1 MKRARKTFKAI
12 LAVLLVGV
20 VSSVSSWA
28 FAQAGGISGSVKD
41 ISNNQ
46 GIQGVIITVKDVST
60 SALAETGN
68 TDALGNY
75 SVSIPS
81 LGNYTLLASKLGY
94 DNMMAPDVIEL
105 SDMSPNRT
113 VNISMGGKA
122 WLKEKPVETT
132 EALSWETGA
141 GKSYLLN
148 GYDRLVY
155 DNEVEGGGKVY
166 DTNLSIFWDHA
177 VHSPWGSDQ
186 DNFSKNQFKHLYEG
200 SIYYGFAR
208 SSGLNYR
215 ESLSQIT
222 SDKGLAGEP
231 ITTGAPEAPKP
242 VLSWET
248 GAGKSYL
255 VPALEIPGFILLL
268 NGYDRFAYPNE
279 VEGGEKV
286 YDTNLSTFWDHAVH
300 GPWGSDQDNFSTNQ
314 FKHPYQGSIYYGF
327 ARSAGLS
334 FWESSAYTFAGSF
347 LWETAGETTSPSVN
361 DQIASGIA
369 GSFFGE
375 PLFRMASLVLE
386 GDGGKPEL
394 WRELCAAVISPTLGF
409 NRLVFGDDF
418 KSIFPSRNPATFW
431 RLRLGA
437 TLNSDLNDQGES
449 SPIKRGDAT
458 ADFSMA
464 YGLPGKPGYGY
475 TRPFDYFHF
484 EFIAVDNSENPLE
497 DLMIRGLL
505 FGKKYE
511 VGDSYRG
518 IWGLYGGYD
527 YISPQIFRVSTTAAS
542 LGTTF
547 QWWLAQAVAL
557 QGSVLGGVGYG
568 AAGTISGV
576 GERNYHYGVAPQGL
590 LALRLIFGDRAMLDA
605 TGRAY
610 YIGDHSSTEPGR
622 ENIGRLNAGLTV
634 RVHGRH
640 ALGIQY
646 IASSRDAYYANR
658 ADVHQTTATYSLV
671 YTLLGDAGFGAV
683 EWRDA
688 DRR

>member
-1 MKRARKTFKAI
+1 MKRAKKTFKAI

-20 VSSVSSWA
+20 VISVSSWA
-28 FAQAGGISGSVKD
+28 FAQGGGISGSVKD
-41 ISNNQ
+41 LSNNQ
-46 GIQGVIITVKDVST
+46 GIQGVILTVKDVST
-60 SALAETGN
+60 SALAGTDN
-68 TDALGNY
+68 TDALGDY

-94 DNMMAPDVIEL
+94 DNMTALDVIEL
-105 SDMSPNRT
+105 SDMTP
-113 VNISMGGKA
+113 
-122 WLKEKPVETT
+122 
-132 EALSWETGA
+132 
-141 GKSYLLN
+141 KSTF
-148 GYDRLVY
+148 R
-155 DNEVEGGGKVY
+155 
-166 DTNLSIFWDHA
+166 DHA
-177 VHSPWGSDQ
+177 VHGPWGSDQ
-186 DNFSKNQFKHLYEG
+186 DNFSTNQFKHPYQEY
-200 SIYYGFAR
+200 IYHGFAR
-208 SSGLNYR
+208 SAGQDYR
-215 ESLSQIT
+215 ESLSQIA
-222 SDKGLAGEP
+222 SSNGLAGEP
-231 ITTGAPEAPKP
+231 IAAGAPEAPKP

-255 VPALEIPGFILLL
+255 VPAIEIPGFILLL

-279 VEGGEKV
+279 VEGGKKV
-286 YDTNLSTFWDHAVH
+286 YDTNLSTFWDHVVH
-300 GPWGSDQDNFSTNQ
+300 GPWGSDQDNFSMNQ

-347 LWETAGETTSPSVN
+347 LWETGGETTSPSVN

-394 WRELCAAVISPTLGF
+394 WREICAAVISPTMGF

-418 KSIFPSRNPATFW
+418 KSIFPSHNPATFW

-437 TLNSDLNDQGES
+437 TVKDQKDQGVS
-449 SPIKRGDAT
+449 SDINRGGAT

-484 EFIAVDNSENPLE
+484 EFIAVDNSDNPLE
-497 DLMIRGLL
+497 DVMIRGLL

-527 YISPQIFRVSTTAAS
+527 YISPQIFRVSSTAAS

-610 YIGDHSSTEPGR
+610 YIGDQGSTEPGR

-646 IASSRDAYYANR
+646 IASSRDAYYPNR

-688 DRR
+688 DSR